1 MEIDKLLAMNEG
13 KNIEFKKAKNQLPKA
28 FWETYSAFTNTD
40 GGIIVLGFDE
50 NDKANV
56 GIKAPYKMKDDL
68 FNTLNNKQKVS
79 TNVIS
84 EDDVIIY
91 TLSNGLA
98 ILVIKV
104 KEASYHQKPVYLNNN
119 PQQAYERFGEGD
131 RKLSIEKYKALVV
144 GSHEITDNELLK
156 GFDLTDL
163 NENDLELYRE
173 SLLEQTNNTKYSTIT
188 HRDMLIEIGALK
200 KDRQGDGEYHL
211 TTGGLLFFG
220 KFNSITDRFPG
231 FQLDYFDKNS
241 SLDTD
246 WNDRVSSGDGG
257 YPELNVYSFFRLII
271 EKLSSN
277 LRDQFVLDKET
288 QTRLPFK
295 SDLLTAL
302 REALVNSLMH
312 AYYDSDSPIR
322 INAYPD
328 YFEFINPGKM
338 RISIEEFIHGGHSN
352 IRNHTMS
359 SIMRR
364 IGISEKAG
372 SGGPRIFDIAEK
384 YNRIL
389 PEIKRE
395 QEQTVVRV
403 WKIDIGQIFEKYSTI
418 EKQILYYTLENQSI
432 SRREAN
438 EKLLIEKHTFRN
450 AIDKLLDD
458 EIIERIGNGPATKY
472 SLKQTSL
479 EMQYSIKKLL
489 RRIEDDIS

>member
-28 FWETYSAFTNTD
+28 FWETYSAFANTD

-220 KFNSITDRFPG
+220 KFN
-231 FQLDYFDKNS
+231 
-241 SLDTD
+241 
-246 WNDRVSSGDGG
+246 
-257 YPELNVYSFFRLII
+257 
-271 EKLSSN
+271 
-277 LRDQFVLDKET
+277 
-288 QTRLPFK
+288 
-295 SDLLTAL
+295 
-302 REALVNSLMH
+302 
-312 AYYDSDSPIR
+312 
-322 INAYPD
+322 
-328 YFEFINPGKM
+328 
-338 RISIEEFIHGGHSN
+338 
-352 IRNHTMS
+352 
-359 SIMRR
+359 
-364 IGISEKAG
+364 
-372 SGGPRIFDIAEK
+372 
-384 YNRIL
+384 
-389 PEIKRE
+389 
-395 QEQTVVRV
+395 
-403 WKIDIGQIFEKYSTI
+403 
-418 EKQILYYTLENQSI
+418 
-432 SRREAN
+432 
-438 EKLLIEKHTFRN
+438 
-450 AIDKLLDD
+450 
-458 EIIERIGNGPATKY
+458 
-472 SLKQTSL
+472 
-479 EMQYSIKKLL
+479 
-489 RRIEDDIS
+489 

>member
-1 MEIDKLLAMNEG
+1 M
-13 KNIEFKKAKNQLPKA
+13 
-28 FWETYSAFTNTD
+28 
-40 GGIIVLGFDE
+40 
-50 NDKANV
+50 
-56 GIKAPYKMKDDL
+56 
-68 FNTLNNKQKVS
+68 
-79 TNVIS
+79 
-84 EDDVIIY
+84 
-91 TLSNGLA
+91 
-98 ILVIKV
+98 
-104 KEASYHQKPVYLNNN
+104 
-119 PQQAYERFGEGD
+119 
-131 RKLSIEKYKALVV
+131 
-144 GSHEITDNELLK
+144 
-156 GFDLTDL
+156 
-163 NENDLELYRE
+163 
-173 SLLEQTNNTKYSTIT
+173 
-188 HRDMLIEIGALK
+188 
-200 KDRQGDGEYHL
+200 
-211 TTGGLLFFG
+211 
-220 KFNSITDRFPG
+220 
-231 FQLDYFDKNS
+231 
-241 SLDTD
+241 
-246 WNDRVSSGDGG
+246 
-257 YPELNVYSFFRLII
+257 
-271 EKLSSN
+271 SSN

-458 EIIERIGNGPATKY
+458 EIMERIGNGPATKY